1 MGAAESEGA
10 LVTVGE
16 ISPAPAPEMVA
27 AITVAVLEAWPKPS
41 RATPPEPID
50 VRWRFGQRRWTDR
63 TTPRRTWGV

>member
-1 MGAAESEGA
+1 MSTGESVA
-10 LVTVGE
+10 VSVGD
-16 ISPAPAPEMVA
+16 ISPMPDPEMVA

-41 RATPPEPID
+41 HATSPEPID